1 MLQKNA
7 GLQGIIRMSVSV
19 NFVTTNMNV
28 VVMKTMK
35 MTTSEYADSVEIDI
49 VASGSGYVYT

>member
-19 NFVTTNMNV
+19 NSVTTNMNV

-49 VASGSGYVYT
+49 AAPGSGYIYK